1 MPLDARA
8 LGAHGPHPHD
18 TDIFDIDHYLPRSY
32 SAHVPLMARM
42 APVSLFEQRRQY
54 HTVPCPPSVR
64 DVWSLLRRLFEQA
77 RLNAECVIIALI
89 YVERLMETRSLA
101 LTPRNWLP
109 VVCMALLSAS
119 KVQDDNATFNA
130 EFAAILPIFPLASL
144 NAMERVFLS
153 TISYELYISAET
165 YAQYYFGLRNVQT
178 IRRTKDIP
186 RWYHQVCSGGSS
198 NEHALNHS
206 QQQQHAATAAKL
218 RAAATAKTPTPEP
231 PNTQPLLQDN
241 NRQAAPQASEAS
253 GNGVAARAGSG
264 RSNS

>member
-32 SAHVPLMARM
+32 SAHVPLMARV

-186 RWYHQVCSGGSS
+186 RWYHQVCSGSS

-206 QQQQHAATAAKL
+206 AQQQQQAATAAKL
-218 RAAATAKTPTPEP
+218 RAAATAKTHTPEP
-231 PNTQPLLQDN
+231 ATQQDH
-241 NRQAAPQASEAS
+241 RQATPEAS